1 VFAFATDMA
10 PGAIGGHA
18 LAGFAGLAIGFALF
32 AFGLIGGG
40 DAKLFAGIT
49 LWLGIGSLLEF
60 AMLTSLCGG
69 CLALA
74 LISLRKLPM
83 PASFAGHGWLMRLH
97 DPKSGIPYGVALATG
112 ALVILPHTDI
122 FRLAAG

>member
-1 VFAFATDMA
+1 
-10 PGAIGGHA
+10 
-18 LAGFAGLAIGFALF
+18 
-32 AFGLIGGG
+32 
-40 DAKLFAGIT
+40 
-49 LWLGIGSLLEF
+49 
-60 AMLTSLCGG
+60 
-69 CLALA
+69 
-74 LISLRKLPM
+74 M